1 MKRELLTL
9 PLSII
14 VGSLLASLISEGLNW
29 SKFTI
34 DFNISSLELAIVM
47 LAFAVNFDS
56 WKESE
61 TLTRFSNKK
70 QELMNP
76 ILKHITTVCAGFC
89 VLLMV
94 EFPSIAIG
102 AALCFIAGF
111 LATYAVLKLLRIA
124 IVRISRLIL
133 ENNETER
140 QVERT

>member
-61 TLTRFSNKK
+61 TLTRFSNKNK
-70 QELMNP
+70 N
-76 ILKHITTVCAGFC
+76 
-89 VLLMV
+89 
-94 EFPSIAIG
+94 
-102 AALCFIAGF
+102 
-111 LATYAVLKLLRIA
+111 
-124 IVRISRLIL
+124 
-133 ENNETER
+133 
-140 QVERT
+140 